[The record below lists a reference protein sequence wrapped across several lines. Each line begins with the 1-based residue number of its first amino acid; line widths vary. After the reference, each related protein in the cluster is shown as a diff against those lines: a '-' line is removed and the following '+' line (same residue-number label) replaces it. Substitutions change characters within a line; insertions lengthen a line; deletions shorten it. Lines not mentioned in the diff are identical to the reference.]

1 MSYMDG
7 ALKKAEAMTKA
18 PVRIVSDVLSSSVE
32 VDVVVNTVAAQERRT
47 SQFSPLSK
55 EEATRADELEARA
68 TMAEA
73 M

>member
-1 MSYMDG
+1 MDG
-7 ALKKAEAMTKA
+7 ALKKAEAMTEA
-18 PVRIVSDVLSSSVE
+18 PVGIVSDDVSVVE
-32 VDVVVNTVAAQERRT
+32 VVLVNTVAAQERRT

>member
-1 MSYMDG
+1 MDG

-32 VDVVVNTVAAQERRT
+32 VDVVVNTVAAQERRM
-47 SQFSPLSK
+47 SELSLLSR
-55 EEATRADELEARA
+55 EEAIRAGELEASA

-73 M
+73 L

>member
-1 MSYMDG
+1 VDG
-7 ALKKAEAMTKA
+7 ALKKAEAMTEA
-18 PVRIVSDVLSSSVE
+18 PVGIVSDVVSFVE
-32 VDVVVNTVAAQERRT
+32 VVLVNTVAAQERRT

-55 EEATRADELEARA
+55 EEAKRADELEARA